1 MRIIISC
8 FLSFLSVL
16 LFGQHLDTSVI
27 HTTKVL
33 NLKSIN
39 TSATEF
45 APYVIGEEIYYVTE
59 GRKGRSTDKKMG
71 ERYWDIKK
79 AYISNDDKTL
89 SAYLPEEINSPY
101 YESSLHFH
109 SEDST
114 IYFTRTNWQDGGLKK
129 SKEDAALLR
138 IFASRLSKGA
148 WEEAKALIF
157 QSIDANFCHPS
168 IIESEDM
175 LIFSSD
181 MEGGYGQMDL
191 YKIPLDAVSIEE
203 AVNLGPEV
211 NGPANEIFPFY
222 HESGNLIFSSDF
234 GNTDYKNL
242 NLYSVNLTDPEAYKE
257 AFASDF
263 MSDSDDFSIYVN
275 SEGTAGYFSSNRT
288 GGEGRD
294 DIYSF
299 ESEQSIFIKESEEII
314 EEIIETEMAK
324 LSELRLIFKNPD
336 LSNIKDVV
344 ITLHDLDNTELSQK
358 IMVDSSQYLL
368 EGIEIG
374 QSYKLVVEKDG
385 YHSFYKT
392 FEASDAA
399 DQILV
404 FLEKEVVIEPVEE
417 VKLKEIVIPKAV
429 GSIVVFNN
437 IFYEY
442 NSSEIKE
449 GGADELD
456 VLARAMKKQG
466 SMKVRLVSHTDSRGQ
481 ADYNMQLSER
491 RAHAAKKYLVSKGIT
506 SHRIF
511 TLGVG
516 EMQIRNQCK
525 DGVFCSDR
533 EHRYNRRTE
542 VQIMEQ

>member
-1 MRIIISC
+1 M
-8 FLSFLSVL
+8 
-16 LFGQHLDTSVI
+16 LFGQHLDTAALQATSV
-27 HTTKVL
+27 T

-39 TSATEF
+39 SSATEF
-45 APYVIGEEIYYVTE
+45 APYIIGEEIYFVTE
-59 GRKGRSTDKKMG
+59 GRKGRSMDKRLG

-79 AYISNDDKTL
+79 AYLSDDDNAL
-89 SAYLPEEINSPY
+89 SAYLSEEINSPY

-109 SEDST
+109 SVDST
-114 IYFTRTNWQDGGLKK
+114 MYFTRTNWQDGGLKK

-138 IFASRLSKGA
+138 IFASRMSHGA
-148 WEEAKALIF
+148 WEEAKSLIF

-222 HESGNLIFSSDF
+222 HESGNLIFSSDY
-234 GNTDYKNL
+234 GNSDKKNL
-242 NLYSVNLTDPEAYKE
+242 NLYLVNLMDPEAYRE
-257 AFASDF
+257 PFSADFLSDE
-263 MSDSDDFSIYVN
+263 DDFSIYVN
-275 SEGTAGYFSSNRT
+275 SEGTAGYFSSNRS
-288 GGEGRD
+288 GGQGRD
-294 DIYSF
+294 DIYAF
-299 ESEQSIFIKESEEII
+299 ESKKSIFIKESEEII
-314 EEIIETEMAK
+314 EEIIDNEMAK
-324 LSELRLIFKNPD
+324 LSELKLIFKNPD
-336 LSNIKDVV
+336 LSNIEQVV

-358 IMVDSSQYLL
+358 IMTDSSQYLL
-368 EGIEIG
+368 EGLAIG

-392 FEASDAA
+392 FEASDAS

-404 FLEKEVVIEPVEE
+404 FLEKEVIIEPVEE
-417 VKLKEIVIPKAV
+417 VKPKEIVIPKAV

-456 VLARAMKKQG
+456 VLARAMKKQP
-466 SMKVRLVSHTDSRGQ
+466 SMKVRLVSHTDSRGR
-481 ADYNMQLSER
+481 AEYNVQLSER
-491 RAHAAKKYLVSKGIT
+491 RAHAAKKYLVSKGIA
-506 SHRIF
+506 SHRIM

-516 EMQIRNQCK
+516 EMQIRNHCK